1 MTTLGRVM
9 AGGYKLVPGATGPSG
24 AVTYKVQNAGTGL
37 AVNGCRK
44 RPLSAFE
51 KAAGGLVLN
60 GCSTVWFVPRAT
72 LAGVVPK
79 PGDSIAAD
87 GALDRRARRER
98 ATGVG
103 LQTFR
108 CRKSMTMI
116 LPSGAYCE
124 IREKATDAEGRLLLR
139 VCLWATREANRAGLP
154 PLVHEAFLFGVA
166 AIEHSNLGAHLAE
179 RIDNFWRQRLGKK
192 DFGDFAREI
201 QRGPDLHG
209 FLAHPHVQ
217 AIEVTPSGV
226 TPSEARQ

>member
-51 KAAGGLVLN
+51 KAAGGLVLY

-87 GALDRRARRER
+87 GALWIVEHVESA
-98 ATGVG
+98 
-103 LQTFR
+103 LQESDY
-108 CRKSMTMI
+108 K
-116 LPSGAYCE
+116 
-124 IREKATDAEGRLLLR
+124 
-139 VCLWATREANRAGLP
+139 
-154 PLVHEAFLFGVA
+154 LFG
-166 AIEHSNLGAHLAE
+166 AE
-179 RIDNFWRQRLGKK
+179 NR
-192 DFGDFAREI
+192 
-201 QRGPDLHG
+201 
-209 FLAHPHVQ
+209 
-217 AIEVTPSGV
+217 
-226 TPSEARQ
+226 